1 MSALFF
7 EFFFFYS
14 YFFNITFILQMNIII
29 FVFFEN
35 IIFKL
40 QNFSLI
46 MSYFSHEFG
55 SKDRLKIKLQ

>member
-14 YFFNITFILQMNIII
+14 YFFNINFILKMNIII

-40 QNFSLI
+40 
-46 MSYFSHEFG
+46 
-55 SKDRLKIKLQ
+55 